1 MSHGKTYPASTSLEA
16 LVPLVRAV
24 FPDVAIPVAVIGLR
38 QAASEFCRQTRA
50 WREVIDF
57 RFRSEPAR
65 IEPQK
70 APGVV
75 FKVHRIVV
83 DGRELEAVPFA
94 DLPLDTFDQID
105 PNHVPVSYSQVRRGE
120 FVIYPAKACDARA
133 EAFFAPEEITA
144 QSTDTTIPATFP
156 ITEGAVWD
164 DTDTWGGEYDFEVQ
178 NRIPTDIARTY
189 AGAIANGAL
198 ALLYMQTGDGFA
210 PDRANVHRAAFI
222 AAINDARS
230 SHYFG
235 EQRAVKRTAAY
246 FL

>member
-1 MSHGKTYPASTSLEA
+1 
-16 LVPLVRAV
+16 
-24 FPDVAIPVAVIGLR
+24 VAVIRLR
-38 QAASEFCRQTRA
+38 QAGRSWTPDPHTRA
-50 WREVIDF
+50 WRDVIDF

-70 APGVV
+70 APGVA

-83 DGRELEAVPFA
+83 DGERDGAPPF
-94 DLPLDTFDQID
+94 
-105 PNHVPVSYSQVRRGE
+105 RR
-120 FVIYPAKACDARA
+120 PAPGHLRPDRPEPCPGLVLASGARGGSCLSPPKGGDARA